1 MIPLI
6 HPTTIIITCL
16 SQLGIK
22 PNCGFDTSTQIINC
36 QMFQTQYK
44 YPGLIVQLAREVDHV
59 FFCLTGKLNT
69 FFVLTHHG
77 IVFSDIWKWVVF
89 KSLKLLQLL
98 SKKYIITWYLVGWKW
113 FLISISMSNNLW
125 PVVGDFNPAHE
136 LVFPYQSEIQ
146 YYCLLQRVVFRYQ
159 QG

>member
-1 MIPLI
+1 MGKEKLQKLQFVINEFLIPLI

-44 YPGLIVQLAREVDHV
+44 YPGLIVQLVRKVDHV

-69 FFVLTHHG
+69 FFVLTHQG
-77 IVFSDIWKWVVF
+77 
-89 KSLKLLQLL
+89 Q
-98 SKKYIITWYLVGWKW
+98 Y
-113 FLISISMSNNLW
+113 FLIYESELFSRVYNYYNYIKEIYHNMISRGLRM
-125 PVVGDFNPAHE
+125 
-136 LVFPYQSEIQ
+136 VFDIYFD
-146 YYCLLQRVVFRYQ
+146 VK
-159 QG
+159 

>member
-1 MIPLI
+1 MSTNFHGNLAKAIIVKETHVKFLGQHTKCYIATYYLYGKRKIVETIVCINEFLIPLI

-69 FFVLTHHG
+69 FFCSDASG
-77 IVFSDIWKWVVF
+77 ILFSDI
-89 KSLKLLQLL
+89 
-98 SKKYIITWYLVGWKW
+98 
-113 FLISISMSNNLW
+113 
-125 PVVGDFNPAHE
+125 
-136 LVFPYQSEIQ
+136 
-146 YYCLLQRVVFRYQ
+146 
-159 QG
+159 